1 MGSKAFRILCC
12 CTARSS
18 EAGSSKLSRRGRM
31 SLAGTGTQRVARA
44 RARAKESSREK
55 VVLGEAHGWT
65 PTGDTAICRGGLRTK
80 AKVAN
85 LVRIERHPCLFDISA
100 VMFATLADE

>member
-18 EAGSSKLSRRGRM
+18 EAGSSNLSRRGRM
-31 SLAGTGTQRVARA
+31 SLAGTGTQRVA